1 MLVENRFSVPV
12 PIDQAWDAL
21 LDVERIAPCL
31 PGATLDG
38 RAGDAFTGRVKVK
51 VGPIQL
57 AYRGEAVIAEQDVTA
72 YRAVIMASGKE
83 TRGSGGASARVVA
96 TLSEGQGE
104 THVDVHTELDLSGK
118 PAQFGRSI
126 ITEVSGR
133 LLDQFAGNLASLLSA
148 PDEPEPVA
156 AEEPAAVV
164 AAPAVAAPAGAHA
177 ADAGTLDVWSLLP
190 RSTRLAVLGAVPG
203 LLLVLVLAVR
213 RLRRA

>member
-133 LLDQFAGNLASLLSA
+133 LLDQFAGNLATLLTA
-148 PDEPEPVA
+148 PDEPASVT
-156 AEEPAAVV
+156 AEAAAVV
-164 AAPAVAAPAGAHA
+164 AAPAAAAPAGAHA
-177 ADAGTLDVWSLLP
+177 AGSLDVWSLLP
-190 RSTRLAVLGAVPG
+190 RSMRLPVLGAVPG
-203 LLLVLVLAVR
+203 VLLLLVLAVR